1 MPATETRILNALD
14 REGMLGKRIFVVG
27 TNALSAYELMTGVLL
42 SSDLLATK
50 DMDLLWD
57 HRPRLSLVVTEIET
71 RGVPRMH
78 EAEEPRNCQ
87 RRKARPA

>member
-1 MPATETRILNALD
+1 VPATETRILNALD
-14 REGMLGKRIFVVG
+14 REGMLDKQIFVVG

-71 RGVPRMH
+71 RGVPGMH